1 LILHRILNAKK
12 AKISSPFL
20 LLLFFFTVQPYL
32 LIHLFIFRTLTSY
45 LQSLGRSFAGS
56 VVAGDLHDQI
66 PAHGCSPLRL
76 KSNATT
82 ALELASLTGMML
94 KMFAPS
100 GATLFW

>member
-1 LILHRILNAKK
+1 M
-12 AKISSPFL
+12 
-20 LLLFFFTVQPYL
+20 
-32 LIHLFIFRTLTSY
+32 SY
-45 LQSLGRSFAGS
+45 LQSLGRSFAGK

-82 ALELASLTGMML
+82 PLELASFTGMML